1 MNGPRD
7 DTGDIWVFGYGS
19 LMWRPGFAHR
29 AVVPALLR
37 GYHRAFCVTSFR
49 HRGTRDRPGLVLG
62 LDRGGSCRGRAYR
75 VADDKAEAVRRYL
88 YDREMEY
95 EVYRQL
101 MCRVGLDD
109 GRRVAAL
116 CHVVNRSCRQYTG
129 RLSEQRTVAL
139 IRQGWGIM
147 GSCGEYLANTVRHL
161 DEMGLANG
169 PLHRLEALVRVA
181 DRAGD

>member
-62 LDRGGSCRGRAYR
+62 LDRGGSCRGRAFR
-75 VADDKAEAVRRYL
+75 VAAADAPAVLDYLDERELIDYPYRRACVPI
-88 YDREMEY
+88 RAA
-95 EVYRQL
+95 
-101 MCRVGLDD
+101 
-109 GRRVAAL
+109 GRRVTALTYLVDFNHAQYAGGLTPERTAAIIRDANGISGANPDYL
-116 CHVVNRSCRQYTG
+116 RD
-129 RLSEQRTVAL
+129 L
-139 IRQGWGIM
+139 I
-147 GSCGEYLANTVRHL
+147 AHL
-161 DEMGLANG
+161 DELGIPDG
-169 PLHRLEALVRVA
+169 PLHALARLV
-181 DRAGD
+181 